1 MKRNLSIVGAALILL
16 VSACS
21 PQAAPTMNSQDI
33 QHTAEA
39 AAFTVVA
46 QTQEAQP
53 TNTPLPPTATVTLT
67 PVPTL
72 TAIPNLTA
80 NPTLATSSATTA
92 LPTIAETLA
101 APSISTSVPTSRP
114 TSVSVDT
121 SGSSA
126 DDCNKPL
133 TAWKGPTATFTIKNE
148 TKPQGEIVLSLY
160 VVTPL
165 GECGYLTDIS
175 RGPAGSYSAGAFVNG
190 KKNFKVFGGFDIQE
204 GSWKITVRNDKIIA
218 MGSCYPNC

>member
-1 MKRNLSIVGAALILL
+1 MKRNLSIVGVALILL

-21 PQAAPTMNSQDI
+21 PQAAPTMNSQDV

-46 QTQEAQP
+46 QTQKAQP
-53 TNTPLPPTATVTLT
+53 TNTLLPPTATVTLT
-67 PVPTL
+67 PMPTL

-80 NPTLATSSATTA
+80 NPTLATSSANR
-92 LPTIAETLA
+92 PPNDRRNPA
-101 APSISTSVPTSRP
+101 APSISTSVQTSRP

-133 TAWKGPTATFTIKNE
+133 TSWKGPTATFTIKNE
-148 TKPQGEIVLSLY
+148 TKPQGDIVLSLY
-160 VVTPL
+160 VVTPQ
-165 GECGYLTDIS
+165 GECGYLTDVS
-175 RGPAGSYSAGAFVNG
+175 HGPAGLYSAGAFVNG
-190 KKNFKVFGGFDIQE
+190 KKNFKVFGGFHIQE